1 MKEYYWQNRFPSP
14 HEGIMWHNSNA
25 MSPEV
30 FRSDA
35 DAIRAFADVKGLVK
49 IHGRQTQQVYPSP
62 LGFADPYNYALW
74 EVVWDKNFGK
84 NQ

>member
-1 MKEYYWQNRFPSP
+1 MKEYYWQSQIPSP
-14 HEGIMWHNSNA
+14 HKGIMWYNSNC

-30 FRSDA
+30 FGSDA
-35 DAIRAFADVKGLVK
+35 DAIKAFADVKGLVR

-62 LGFADPYNYALW
+62 LTFINPYNYAVW
-74 EVVWDKNFGK
+74 KVIWDKDFE